1 MKFTEQLKRIVKVSQ
16 FLPIQSFNSLILL
29 IALPILTYKCAKI
42 LATDW
47 VETKATPTA
56 FTKIQE
62 RIRENEP
69 EYFFKVY
76 YSFDVD
82 EEIFEIIREQGLR
95 LIEEAEQNLMIAQTN
110 KQSIPVWY
118 NKSNPENTELEMEGT
133 NWFIYLFAIG
143 LIILMLAYLRWIMLK
158 YYELEIEEET
168 EPDKAQP
175 QA

>member
-1 MKFTEQLKRIVKVSQ
+1 MKLTEQLKRIIKASQ
-16 FLPIQSFNSLILL
+16 FLPIQSFASLALL
-29 IALPILTYKCAKI
+29 IALPILTFKCAKI

-47 VETKATPTA
+47 VETKATPIE

-76 YSFDVD
+76 YSFDVN
-82 EEIFEIIREQGLR
+82 EETFDVTREQGFR
-95 LIEEAEQNLMIAQTN
+95 SIDKAEQNLMIAQN
-110 KQSIPVWY
+110 NRQSIPVWY
-118 NKSNPENTELEMEGT
+118 DKSNPENTELEMEGT

-143 LIILMLAYLRWIMLK
+143 LIILMLAYFRWIMLK

-168 EPDKAQP
+168 EPNKAQP